1 MDPVK
6 PLVSIA
12 GGFRQLTAADLV
24 AMNGAL
30 ISITETGAST
40 AKALPDALAGK
51 LNTNGTIRQATGGG
65 EVHPWEVTHGS
76 PSAIAYLFSNEN
88 SIGLYDTVKGTIWS
102 YNYTDTGNFYVCGQK
117 VWHAGNFNP
126 ATKFDKT
133 GGPVAG
139 TVTAGD
145 STQSSPV
152 GIILAEAGV
161 SGNNS
166 RFAALN
172 IGSGWQIGQDPS
184 RSGVKDFFLYSVA
197 ANTSPFLV
205 SAATG
210 ILDFKLQPTLNGNQ
224 LWSGADPLT
233 PSKAINFRS
242 KTFNIADYGSAPGAS
257 DATSAAANLNALNQA
272 TADLKA
278 SPSGTGT
285 ILIPNATHYLQNQ
298 YVTYFAQG
306 GSLIGAGHNSA
317 LFFNG
322 SNDPYGV
329 VFHQDTNANYYS
341 RLYLANL
348 QIYARNCPNLGQGR
362 LLSMRGTGVSGGL
375 NAESLWVNGD
385 TSAIPSAYI
394 AIINGGTGQFKN
406 LIIEGNQGAYGTS
419 GTGYFISSDVLS
431 TDLSMIA
438 CNVNRVGIAYQLIG
452 GSAGN
457 ANLGY
462 TLEGVNFIQ
471 CIAVGVQQG
480 VLATC
485 PNYRCPLFYW
495 LGGHINA
502 QSYAFNLS
510 GLGTVRIEA
519 AQPQLDYN
527 NNPQALVYATNV
539 SSMRVAGN
547 QFIMVDQLNSGKA
560 PPVVPCVVL
569 GSGCDNWQVVDNT
582 MVNFQPT
589 APGVWN
595 QNNAATNLYVGGN
608 IKPGKGSNP
617 LVAGTYTDMGYNV
630 GN

>member
-40 AKALPDALAGK
+40 AKTLPDALAGK
-51 LNTNGTIRQATGGG
+51 LNYNGTILQDASQG
-65 EVHPWEVTHGS
+65 ETHPFHLQRDTSGRTT
-76 PSAIAYLFSNEN
+76 YFYGNSNAV
-88 SIGLYDTVKGTIWS
+88 GLYDTKYGGVLNWTDSDRANLYGPNGRLWCAGNLTPLDLNTGGLSLGVAMFQNGYSGSTLSGFSSEGGGLQVRAPTSDGKSAAAMMFHRPGVYATWLGFDTDNALKFGGWSEGSNVYNIWS
-102 YNYTDTGNFYVCGQK
+102 DK
-117 VWHAGNFNP
+117 NP
-126 ATKFDKT
+126 
-133 GGPVAG
+133 
-139 TVTAGD
+139 
-145 STQSSPV
+145 QISS
-152 GIILAEAGV
+152 
-161 SGNNS
+161 
-166 RFAALN
+166 R
-172 IGSGWQIGQDPS
+172 
-184 RSGVKDFFLYSVA
+184 
-197 ANTSPFLV
+197 
-205 SAATG
+205 
-210 ILDFKLQPTLNGNQ
+210 
-224 LWSGADPLT
+224 
-233 PSKAINFRS
+233 AINFRS
-242 KTFNIADYGSAPGAS
+242 KTFNIADYGTAPGAS

-272 TADLKA
+272 TAALKG

-285 ILIPNATHYLQNQ
+285 ILIPNETHYLQNQ
-298 YVTYFAQG
+298 YVTYFRNGA
-306 GSLIGAGHNSA
+306 SLIGAGHNSA
-317 LFFNG
+317 LFLNN

-341 RLYLANL
+341 RLYVANL

-362 LLSMRGTGVSGGL
+362 LLSIRGTGISGGL
-375 NAESLWVNGD
+375 NAESLWINGD
-385 TSAIPSAYI
+385 TSAIPSAYM

-406 LIIEGNQGAYGTS
+406 IIIEGNQGSYGTS

-431 TDLSMIA
+431 TDLNMIA
-438 CNVNRVGIAYQLIG
+438 CNVNRVGVAYQCIG

-457 ANLGY
+457 GNLAY

-495 LGGHINA
+495 IGGHINA
-502 QSYAFNLS
+502 QAYAFNLN
-510 GLGTVRIEA
+510 GLGTIRIEA

-527 NNPQALVYATNV
+527 NSPQALIYATNV
-539 SSMRVAGN
+539 SSMRIAGN
-547 QFIMVDQLNSGKA
+547 QFVMVDQLNSGKA
-560 PPVVPCVVL
+560 PPVVSCIVA
-569 GSGCDNWQVVDNT
+569 GSGCDNWQIVDNT
-582 MVNFQPT
+582 MVNFQPS

-617 LVAGTYTDMGYNV
+617 LVLGNYTDMGYNV